1 MTMNEGLQIGVS
13 HLHSF
18 PVHDTITVGSHGTV
32 ALPVLATPHL
42 IFMLEDTCVMAVA
55 SFLAP
60 GEVTVGT
67 GVFIDH
73 LAPAYTGDLIDVIAE
88 LVSIRGKRLVFRVE
102 GRCGKVVVGR
112 GMHERATVNL
122 EAMAARR

>member
-13 HLHSF
+13 HRHSF
-18 PVHDTITVGSHGTV
+18 PVHEEITVGAHGTIP
-32 ALPVLATPHL
+32 LPVLATPHL
-42 IFMLEDTCVMAVA
+42 IFMLEDTCAMAVA
-55 SFLAP
+55 NLLEP

-73 LAPAYTGDLIDVIAE
+73 LAAAYTGDQIDVVAE

-102 GRCGKVVVGR
+102 GRNGKVVVSR
-112 GMHERATVNL
+112 GLHERAKVTA
-122 EAMAARR
+122 ETMAAGR